1 MNTLAGKQPMD
12 EDFDMLESD
21 PEEEVEVIKTNT
33 LR

>member
-1 MNTLAGKQPMD
+1 MD